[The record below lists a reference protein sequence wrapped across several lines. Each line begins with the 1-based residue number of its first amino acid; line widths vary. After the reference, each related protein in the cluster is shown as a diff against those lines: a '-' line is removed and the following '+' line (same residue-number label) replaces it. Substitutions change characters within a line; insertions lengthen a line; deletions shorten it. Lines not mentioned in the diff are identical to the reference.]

1 MTAGSSSSSR
11 RGFTLVE
18 LLVVIAIIGILIALL
33 LPAVQAAREAA
44 RRAQCTNQLKQMGLG
59 SLNHHDVHG
68 HFPTG
73 GWGYLW
79 VGDPDRGF
87 DLHQPGGWI
96 YNILPYVEQ
105 GTLHDL
111 GKGQP
116 AAAKAAAMST
126 RIATPVP
133 AFNCPTR
140 RSAIVYPALKKWNHS
155 GMPIGTTTFTNNIAR
170 ADYAGNGGEI
180 PNIYAS
186 GPSDYNGESSYGS
199 WPDEKTASGV
209 IYGRS
214 EVGIRKITDG
224 TSNTYLIAEKYLN
237 SDNYKSGE
245 DSGDNEGMYMGFN
258 EDIVRWTGN
267 QQLLRVPLQDKPG
280 YDGRE
285 IFGGSH
291 AAGFNAVF
299 CDGSVHMIPYSV
311 DLETHRRLGNRKDGL
326 PIDGDAI

>member
-1 MTAGSSSSSR
+1 
-11 RGFTLVE
+11 
-18 LLVVIAIIGILIALL
+18 
-33 LPAVQAAREAA
+33 
-44 RRAQCTNQLKQMGLG
+44 MGLG
-59 SLNHHDVHG
+59 AINHHDVHG
-68 HFPTG
+68 HFPTS

-96 YNILPYVEQ
+96 YNILPFIEQ

-111 GKGQP
+111 GNGL
-116 AAAKAAAMST
+116 AAGPKAQASST

-140 RSAIVYPALKKWNHS
+140 RSAIAYPALSKWSHA
-155 GMPIGTTTFTNNIAR
+155 GMPNDTAFTPNIAR
-170 ADYAGNGGEI
+170 SDYAGNGGEI
-180 PNIYAS
+180 PNLYAA
-186 GPSDYNGESSYGS
+186 GPVNYDGESTYPS
-199 WPDEKTASGV
+199 WPDEKTATGV
-209 IYGRS
+209 TYGRS
-214 EVGIRKITDG
+214 EVGIRHVSDG

-237 SDNYKSGE
+237 TDKYKSGE
-245 DSGDNEGMYMGFN
+245 DGGDNEGMYMGFN

-267 QQLLRVPLQDKPG
+267 TSLLRRPEQDKPG

-285 IFGGSH
+285 IFGSSH

-299 CDGSVHMIPYSV
+299 CDGSVHIIPYSI

-326 PIDGDAI
+326 PVDADAF